1 VIYFWLGVII
11 ALTILEVATV
21 NLVSIWFIA
30 SAVVSLILSFFV
42 DSFIIQFGVFAIL
55 GVVLLLLT
63 RKHLMRA
70 LNIKRESTNAD
81 RVIGKEALVTED
93 ISKQS
98 PGEVSVL
105 GKKWTAVSNKSIK
118 KGSTVKVLAI
128 EGVKLRVEEE
138 N

>member
-1 VIYFWLGVII
+1 MIYFWLVVII

-21 NLVSIWFIA
+21 NLVSVWFIA

-42 DSFIIQFGVFAIL
+42 DSFVVQFGVFVIL
-55 GVVLLLLT
+55 GVILLLLT
-63 RKHLMRA
+63 RKHLIHM

-93 ISKQS
+93 ISSKS